1 MSSMGTIASRKCR
14 EILKNAEHVISIEL
28 LCAAQAM
35 DLFTNLKAGIGTMQA
50 YNLIRKFI
58 SHMEQDRIVADDINT
73 MYRLVHEGNI
83 LKAVENKIGK
93 LNLQTEFNLTE
104 TSKNQ

>member
-1 MSSMGTIASRKCR
+1 
-14 EILKNAEHVISIEL
+14 L

-35 DLFTNLKAGIGTMQA
+35 DLFTNLKAGVGTMQA

-58 SHMEQDRIVADDINT
+58 FHMEQDRVVADDINT
-73 MYRLVHEGNI
+73 MYKLVHEDNI

-93 LNLQTEFNLTE
+93 LNFQAEYNLTDE
-104 TSKNQ
+104 SKNQ

>member
-1 MSSMGTIASRKCR
+1 M
-14 EILKNAEHVISIEL
+14 E
-28 LCAAQAM
+28 
-35 DLFTNLKAGIGTMQA
+35 A
-50 YNLIRKFI
+50 YNCTFMFGGNNFNHSLISFMHLLQTEAIRKLI

-93 LNLQTEFNLTE
+93 LNFQVEFNLTG